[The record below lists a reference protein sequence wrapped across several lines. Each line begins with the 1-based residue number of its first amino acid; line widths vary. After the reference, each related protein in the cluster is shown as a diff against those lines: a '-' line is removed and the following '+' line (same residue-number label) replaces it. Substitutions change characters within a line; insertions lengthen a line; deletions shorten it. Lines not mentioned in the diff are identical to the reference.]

1 MGQLLKA
8 YGLVL
13 PPSKWHKSKEISFL
27 AGTMGT
33 LSNIL
38 LVDDEP
44 LLLSS
49 LSRVLRLHYTVFTAE
64 NGAQALDII
73 QRHKIK
79 VIVSDQRMPGMLGHE
94 LLGKV
99 KDISPNTVRLLLTGY
114 SDLDAILNSVNAGQI
129 FRYINKPCSV
139 EKLREMIELGV
150 QIHDRI
156 VSVQND
162 TKTATVAKPVVTDH
176 VKSEIEPS
184 ATLLFVGY
192 TPAEIQKLTS
202 KINIRFNVEHA
213 TTIDEAF
220 VALNR
225 VSVSV
230 LISDLHFGE
239 HDGID
244 FLNTVK
250 KEFPHTVTI
259 ILTDII
265 DATMA
270 IRSINEVQVFR
281 YITKPVSEELFARA
295 VEEAVKKNR
304 AYQATPHQNLKLTAE
319 SISPDQAFQTSAE
332 KLRAKLVA
340 ARMAMTKSRS

>member
-1 MGQLLKA
+1 MSA
-8 YGLVL
+8 
-13 PPSKWHKSKEISFL
+13 
-27 AGTMGT
+27 

-49 LSRVLRLHYTVFTAE
+49 LSRVLRLHYNVFTAE
-64 NGAQALDII
+64 NGMQALDIV
-73 QRHKIK
+73 QRHNIK

-99 KDISPNTVRLLLTGY
+99 KEISPNTVRLLLTGY

-156 VSVQND
+156 VAMQNEAKSALSKPPSD
-162 TKTATVAKPVVTDH
+162 AKP
-176 VKSEIEPS
+176 SEAP

-192 TPAEIQKLTS
+192 APLDVQKLTAKFGS
-202 KINIRFNVEHA
+202 RFIIEQA
-213 TTIDEAF
+213 RDIDEAF
-220 VALNR
+220 AALHRVA
-225 VSVSV
+225 VSV
-230 LISDLHFGE
+230 LISDLNFGE

-244 FLNTVK
+244 FLNAVK
-250 KEFPHTVTI
+250 KEFPHVVTI
-259 ILTDII
+259 ILTDMI

-270 IRSINEVQVFR
+270 IRSINEAQVFR
-281 YITKPVSEELFARA
+281 YITKPVSDETFARA
-295 VEEAVKKNR
+295 IEEAVKKHR
-304 AYQATPHQNLKLTAE
+304 AYQTTPHQNIKYTAE
-319 SISPDQAFQTSAE
+319 TISPDQNFHTSAE

-340 ARMAMTKSRS
+340 ARIALTKSR

>member
-1 MGQLLKA
+1 MSA
-8 YGLVL
+8 
-13 PPSKWHKSKEISFL
+13 
-27 AGTMGT
+27 

-64 NGAQALDII
+64 NGVQALEVV
-73 QRHKIK
+73 QRNKIK

-114 SDLDAILNSVNAGQI
+114 SDLEAILNSVNAGQI

-156 VSVQND
+156 ISLQ
-162 TKTATVAKPVVTDH
+162 TEQKTAQTPA
-176 VKSEIEPS
+176 PS
-184 ATLLFVGY
+184 ASSQENPATLLFVGY
-192 TPAEIQKLTS
+192 SAPDIQKLTS
-202 KINIRFNVEHA
+202 KLNGRFIIESAANV
-213 TTIDEAF
+213 DEAF
-220 VALNR
+220 AALNR
-225 VSVSV
+225 LSISV
-230 LISDLHFGE
+230 LISDLNFSE

-250 KEFPHTVTI
+250 KEFPHTVTV
-259 ILTDII
+259 ILTDMV

-281 YITKPVSEELFARA
+281 YITKPVSEESFARTI
-295 VEEAVKKNR
+295 EEASKKNR
-304 AYQATPHQNLKLTAE
+304 LYQSTPHQNIKLTAE
-319 SISPDQAFQTSAE
+319 AISPDQAFQSSAE

-340 ARMAMTKSRS
+340 ARIALSKTR

>member
-1 MGQLLKA
+1 
-8 YGLVL
+8 
-13 PPSKWHKSKEISFL
+13 
-27 AGTMGT
+27 MGT

-49 LSRVLRLHYTVFTAE
+49 LSRVLRPHYHVFTAE
-64 NGAQALDII
+64 SGLQALDIV

-156 VSVQND
+156 VAMQNEAQMTTS
-162 TKTATVAKPVVTDH
+162 TKSAIETAKT
-176 VKSEIEPS
+176 EPDPP

-192 TPAEIQKLTS
+192 TLAEIQKLTS
-202 KINIRFNVEHA
+202 KITMQFVLEHA
-213 TTIDEAF
+213 TTLEEAF
-220 VALNR
+220 TALHR
-225 VSVSV
+225 HSVSV
-230 LISDLHFGE
+230 LISELNFGE
-239 HDGID
+239 DNGID

-250 KEFPHTVTI
+250 KEFPHTVII

-265 DATMA
+265 DAPMA

-281 YITKPVSEELFARA
+281 YITKPVSEEFFART
-295 VEEAVKKNR
+295 VEEAARKHR
-304 AYQATPHQNLKLTAE
+304 TYQATPHQNIKLTAE
-319 SISPDQAFQTSAE
+319 IISPDQAFQTSAE
-332 KLRAKLVA
+332 KLRAKLIA
-340 ARMAMTKSRS
+340 AHLALTKSRS

>member
-1 MGQLLKA
+1 MSA
-8 YGLVL
+8 
-13 PPSKWHKSKEISFL
+13 
-27 AGTMGT
+27 

-49 LSRVLRLHYTVFTAE
+49 LSRVLRLHYNVFTAE
-64 NGAQALDII
+64 NGMQALDIV
-73 QRHKIK
+73 QRHNVK

-99 KDISPNTVRLLLTGY
+99 KEISPNTVRLLLTGY
-114 SDLDAILNSVNAGQI
+114 SDLDAVLNSVNAGQI

-156 VSVQND
+156 VAMQNEA
-162 TKTATVAKPVVTDH
+162 KSALSKSPSEAKPSDA
-176 VKSEIEPS
+176 P

-192 TPAEIQKLTS
+192 SPMDVQKLTAKFGS
-202 KINIRFNVEHA
+202 RYVIEQARD
-213 TTIDEAF
+213 IDEAF
-220 VALNR
+220 AALHRVA
-225 VSVSV
+225 VSV
-230 LISDLHFGE
+230 LISDLNFGE

-244 FLNTVK
+244 FLNAVK
-250 KEFPHTVTI
+250 KEFPHVVTI
-259 ILTDII
+259 ILTDMI

-270 IRSINEVQVFR
+270 IRSINEAQVFR
-281 YITKPVSEELFARA
+281 YITKPVSEETFARA
-295 VEEAVKKNR
+295 IEEAVKKHR
-304 AYQATPHQNLKLTAE
+304 AYQTTPHQNIKYTAE
-319 SISPDQAFQTSAE
+319 TISPDQNFHTSAE

-340 ARMAMTKSRS
+340 ARIALAKSR

>member
-1 MGQLLKA
+1 
-8 YGLVL
+8 
-13 PPSKWHKSKEISFL
+13 
-27 AGTMGT
+27 MGT
-33 LSNIL
+33 LPNIL

-64 NGAQALDII
+64 NGPQALEVV
-73 QRHKIK
+73 QRNKIK

-99 KDISPNTVRLLLTGY
+99 KEISPNTVRLLLTGY

-129 FRYINKPCSV
+129 FRYISKPCSV
-139 EKLREMIELGV
+139 EKLREIIELGV

-156 VSVQND
+156 VAMQSES
-162 TKTATVAKPVVTDH
+162 KTAQQAVENT
-176 VKSEIEPS
+176 KSEPS

-192 TPAEIQKLTS
+192 TPAEVRKLTS
-202 KINIRFNVEHA
+202 KLNPRYIVEHA
-213 TTIDEAF
+213 TTLDEAF
-220 VALNR
+220 AALNR
-225 VSVSV
+225 TAVSV
-230 LISDLHFGE
+230 LISDLNFGE

-250 KEFPHTVTI
+250 KEFPHTITV
-259 ILTDII
+259 ILTDIV

-281 YITKPVSEELFARA
+281 YITKPVSEELFARTI
-295 VEEAVKKNR
+295 EEAVKKNR
-304 AYQATPHQNLKLTAE
+304 MYQLTPHQNIKLTAE

-332 KLRAKLVA
+332 KLRAKLIA
-340 ARMAMTKSRS
+340 ARIALTKSRS

>member
-1 MGQLLKA
+1 MSA
-8 YGLVL
+8 
-13 PPSKWHKSKEISFL
+13 
-27 AGTMGT
+27 

-64 NGAQALDII
+64 NGVQALDII
-73 QRHKIK
+73 QRNKIK

-156 VSVQND
+156 VAMQND
-162 TKTATVAKPVVTDH
+162 AKTATPAKSATDNA
-176 VKSEIEPS
+176 KTEAEPP

-202 KINIRFNVEHA
+202 KINVRFIVEHA
-213 TTIDEAF
+213 TTLDEAF
-220 VALNR
+220 AALNR

-230 LISDLHFGE
+230 LISDLNFGE

-250 KEFPHTVTI
+250 KEFPHTVTV
-259 ILTDII
+259 ILTDIV

-281 YITKPVSEELFARA
+281 YITKPVSEESFARTI
-295 VEEAVKKNR
+295 EEAAKKNR
-304 AYQATPHQNLKLTAE
+304 TYQSMPHQNIKLTAE
-319 SISPDQAFQTSAE
+319 TISPDQAFQTSAE

-340 ARMAMTKSRS
+340 ARIALTKSRS

>member
-1 MGQLLKA
+1 MSA
-8 YGLVL
+8 
-13 PPSKWHKSKEISFL
+13 
-27 AGTMGT
+27 

-64 NGAQALDII
+64 NGVQALDII
-73 QRHKIK
+73 QRNKIK

-99 KDISPNTVRLLLTGY
+99 KDLSPNTVRLLLTGY

-156 VSVQND
+156 VAMQND
-162 TKTATVAKPVVTDH
+162 AKVAAPTTPTVQTAKAAETD
-176 VKSEIEPS
+176 PP

-192 TPAEIQKLTS
+192 TTTEVQKLTS
-202 KINIRFNVEHA
+202 KLTPRYVIEHA
-213 TTIDEAF
+213 TTLDEAF
-220 VALNR
+220 AALNR
-225 VSVSV
+225 VAVSV
-230 LISDLHFGE
+230 LVSDLNFDE

-250 KEFPHTVTI
+250 KEFPHTVAV
-259 ILTDII
+259 ILTDIV

-281 YITKPVSEELFARA
+281 YITKPISEELFARTI
-295 VEEAVKKNR
+295 EEAVKKNR
-304 AYQATPHQNLKLTAE
+304 TYQLTPHQNIKLTAE

-340 ARMAMTKSRS
+340 ARIALTKSRS

>member
-1 MGQLLKA
+1 MGA
-8 YGLVL
+8 
-13 PPSKWHKSKEISFL
+13 
-27 AGTMGT
+27 

-64 NGAQALDII
+64 NGMQALDIV
-73 QRHKIK
+73 QRHNIK

-99 KDISPNTVRLLLTGY
+99 KEISPNTVRLLLTGY
-114 SDLDAILNSVNAGQI
+114 SDLDAVLNSVNAGQI

-156 VSVQND
+156 VAMQSEAKLA
-162 TKTATVAKPVVTDH
+162 KTQPNALPD
-176 VKSEIEPS
+176 PP

-192 TPAEIQKLTS
+192 APSEVQRLTS
-202 KINIRFNVEHA
+202 KLVGQFIIEQA
-213 TTIDEAF
+213 KDIDEAF
-220 VALNR
+220 AALNR
-225 VSVSV
+225 ASVSV
-230 LISDLHFGE
+230 LISELNFGE

-244 FLNTVK
+244 FLNAVK

-259 ILTDII
+259 ILTDMI

-270 IRSINEVQVFR
+270 IRSINEAQVFR
-281 YITKPVSEELFARA
+281 YITKPAGEEAFAF
-295 VEEAVKKNR
+295 VIEEAVKRHR
-304 AYQATPHQNLKLTAE
+304 AYQTTPHQNIKYTAE
-319 SISPDQAFQTSAE
+319 AISPDQNFHTSAE
-332 KLRAKLVA
+332 KLRAKLLA
-340 ARMAMTKSRS
+340 ARIALSKPR

>member
-1 MGQLLKA
+1 MSA
-8 YGLVL
+8 
-13 PPSKWHKSKEISFL
+13 
-27 AGTMGT
+27 

-64 NGAQALDII
+64 NGVQALEVV
-73 QRHKIK
+73 QRNKIK

-99 KDISPNTVRLLLTGY
+99 KDVSPNTVRLLLTGY

-156 VSVQND
+156 ISLQSEQ
-162 TKTATVAKPVVTDH
+162 KTQPAQT
-176 VKSEIEPS
+176 PS
-184 ATLLFVGY
+184 TASQETPATLLFVGY
-192 TPAEIQKLTS
+192 SAPDIQKLTS
-202 KINIRFNVEHA
+202 KLNGRFIIESAANV
-213 TTIDEAF
+213 DEAF
-220 VALNR
+220 AALNR
-225 VSVSV
+225 LTISV
-230 LISDLHFGE
+230 LISDLNFSE

-250 KEFPHTVTI
+250 KEFPHTVTV
-259 ILTDII
+259 ILTDMV

-281 YITKPVSEELFARA
+281 YITKPVSEESFARTI
-295 VEEAVKKNR
+295 EEASKKNR
-304 AYQATPHQNLKLTAE
+304 LYQSTPHQNIKLTAE
-319 SISPDQAFQTSAE
+319 AISPDQAFQSSAE

-340 ARMAMTKSRS
+340 ARIALSKTR